1 MNRLDV
7 NCSQVDITP
16 AEPVMLS
23 GYANRK
29 GLSTKI
35 HRPLSSRCVA
45 FRAGSSTLCLIV
57 NDLVD
62 IMPEPT
68 HDMIARIVRGA
79 SIPED
84 VVFVHAIHT
93 HSGPVMEHGFTEA
106 NDRYINWAVDRIVQ
120 NAVRTIV
127 ETEKYQSCSIRQG
140 RSMCDISASRR
151 RIDPQTGVALKVAN
165 AESAIDR
172 EVRILQLVNDTGK
185 AVLTLFNYACHPV
198 VLGYDS
204 LVVSTDYPGA
214 AREAIEKALGGMA
227 VFLNGAA
234 GDINPFLTDQTDP
247 AVADREG
254 MKLASVVLRATLET
268 WEGEVDIRIRNQVI
282 HLPYRDQNMTA
293 ERFDREVERRLG
305 DQTEFFNWRQDL
317 RTWGDAM
324 IIGLKNGTVPN
335 TCSIEAAALK
345 IGPVVFVL
353 SQGEV
358 FNAYQM
364 RAKQNFPSEK
374 IFFVGYINGTRG
386 YIPTAEA
393 FKHGGYEVDQAYIYS
408 GEPSPLTP
416 ETERV
421 YMDALNALL
430 RAVS

>member
-1 MNRLDV
+1 MNRIDV

-45 FRAGSSTLCLIV
+45 LKAASCTVCLIV

-68 HDMIARIVRGA
+68 HEIIARTARGA
-79 SIPED
+79 GIPED

-120 NAVRTIV
+120 SAVRTIR
-127 ETEKYQSCSIRQG
+127 ETEKYQSCFMRQG
-140 RSMCDISASRR
+140 TSTCDISASRR
-151 RIDPQTGVALKVAN
+151 LIDPQTGVALKVSN
-165 AESAIDR
+165 TLSTIDR
-172 EVRILQLVNDTGK
+172 EVRILQLVSDAGRP
-185 AVLTLFNYACHPV
+185 VVTLFNYACHPV

-204 LVVSTDYPGA
+204 VVVSTDYPGA

-234 GDINPFLTDQTDP
+234 GDINPFLTDHTDP
-247 AVADREG
+247 AAADQEG
-254 MKLASVVLRATLET
+254 MKLGSAVLRATLET

-282 HLPYRDQNMTA
+282 QLPYRDQNMTA
-293 ERFDREVERRLG
+293 EQFDHEVERRLG

-317 RTWGDAM
+317 RTWADAM
-324 IIGLKNGTVPN
+324 IARLKKGFVPN
-335 TCSIEAAALK
+335 TCDIEVAAVK
-345 IGPVVFVL
+345 IGPVLFVL

-364 RAKQNFPSEK
+364 RAKENFPNEK
-374 IFFVGYINGTRG
+374 VFFVAYMNGTRG

-408 GEPSPLTP
+408 EEPSPLTP

-421 YMDALNALL
+421 YADAVNALL
-430 RAVS
+430 SAIR